1 MVAASLDYYQ
11 DEDDNGIIR
20 QERQVQVK
28 VEAEQVVVQDSLNYY
43 QEEYSNVKKD
53 DDAWSSSSGPMSAAS
68 SSNHQQYG
76 DENEY
81 ANDRLYLIY

>member
-11 DEDDNGIIR
+11 DEDDNGIIK
-20 QERQVQVK
+20 QERQAQVK
-28 VEAEQVVVQDSLNYY
+28 DEAEQVVEQDSLNYY
-43 QEEYSNVKKD
+43 QDQEVYSNVKKD

-76 DENEY
+76 DENE
-81 ANDRLYLIY
+81 